1 MDNQNDEIMLSE
13 IFDKSERNFQFVA
26 GGRASFD
33 SDSYD
38 INLNTILTKLI
49 QDAGRFCEM
58 YASDL
63 FIDWTHILH
72 TINSENDGIFAIG
85 IRENGVD
92 SNSYVS
98 HHIKTDWNNYYYRRL
113 YAVKVSHSADEI
125 AKYVEVE
132 LRDIKPETNM
142 AAYRFS
148 QERGMHRA

>member
-1 MDNQNDEIMLSE
+1 MNNQNDEIILSE

-26 GGRASFD
+26 GGRAPFD

-38 INLNTILTKLI
+38 INLSTILTKLI
-49 QDAGRFCEM
+49 QETGRFCET

-72 TINSENDGIFAIG
+72 TINSENDGIFVIG

-98 HHIKTDWNNYYYRRL
+98 HHIRTNWNDYYYRRL

-142 AAYRFS
+142 TAYHIS
-148 QERGMHRA
+148 QERVIHRA